1 MPDVG
6 ASTSHQ
12 PTSWWPFCSTF
23 RGIRRSSTPR
33 IKRKKQKNAP
43 KLLVH
48 IYIYRYVYKYIIVY
62 INISSN
68 LGYPPG
74 ISSYIQLRVLYRIGY
89 LALDQS
95 SKTLGHTSSCRCDFS
110 STVRNLSKINKIV
123 HHVRDYS
130 KKIGT
135 YTHHFHMFSSQ
146 DSLPRNIISKL
157 WNFWSEKCMVTETI
171 ELCSVT
177 RLTQKISKISEISW
191 KIIEFIGY

>member
-1 MPDVG
+1 M
-6 ASTSHQ
+6 HQ
-12 PTSWWPFCSTF
+12 SCWC
-23 RGIRRSSTPR
+23 IY
-33 IKRKKQKNAP
+33 
-43 KLLVH
+43 